1 MFVFS
6 LKRPKSAVFAPEQSD
21 ASALLPDRRFR
32 YTHRERERDGGGG
45 CRVSVVVLDRPG
57 LHYLTAVGSTC
68 CLLLRFVR
76 LGSVAV
82 VELELAAF
90 CAILGVQLNTC
101 VQQRFVAV
109 AALR

>member
-1 MFVFS
+1 MRGHYC
-6 LKRPKSAVFAPEQSD
+6 LIGDSD
-21 ASALLPDRRFR
+21 
-32 YTHRERERDGGGG
+32 THTHTERERERDGGGG

-109 AALR
+109 VALR

>member
-1 MFVFS
+1 
-6 LKRPKSAVFAPEQSD
+6 
-21 ASALLPDRRFR
+21 
-32 YTHRERERDGGGG
+32 
-45 CRVSVVVLDRPG
+45 
-57 LHYLTAVGSTC
+57 
-68 CLLLRFVR
+68 LLRFVR

-109 AALR
+109 VALR

>member
-1 MFVFS
+1 MPFS
-6 LKRPKSAVFAPEQSD
+6 HQSKAMRVHYCLIGD
-21 ASALLPDRRFR
+21 SD
-32 YTHRERERDGGGG
+32 THTRTHTHTERERERDGGGG

-109 AALR
+109 VALR

>member
-21 ASALLPDRRFR
+21 ASALLP
-32 YTHRERERDGGGG
+32 GG
-45 CRVSVVVLDRPG
+45 CRVSVVELDRPG

-109 AALR
+109 VALR